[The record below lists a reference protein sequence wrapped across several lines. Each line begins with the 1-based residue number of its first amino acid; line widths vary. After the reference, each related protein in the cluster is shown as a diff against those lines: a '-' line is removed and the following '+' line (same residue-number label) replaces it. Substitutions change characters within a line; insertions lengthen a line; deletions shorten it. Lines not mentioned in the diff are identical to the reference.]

1 MDDLDLSGADTTI
14 FTSGSDMTSEE
25 RSAVKSG
32 EKRGERVAMAEDP
45 ERFGLARQR
54 GLGRKKYEEAFERI
68 NGRTTKLNVWP
79 RDKNGNLIDD

>member
-1 MDDLDLSGADTTI
+1 MNELDGTDTTI
-14 FTSGSDMTSEE
+14 FTSPQDMTSEE

-54 GLGRKKYEEAFERI
+54 ALGMKKYEEGYVMAF
-68 NGRTTKLNVWP
+68 GH
-79 RDKNGNLIDD
+79 D